1 MFTGIN
7 LVWIIV
13 AAVVILFIIIAAS
26 CYVKAPSSTAYLLS
40 GWKKEPRVLNGSGG
54 VKIPILERLDKV
66 YLGQLTVDVKTEKSV
81 PTNDFINVTVDA
93 VAKVQVTPG
102 PEGIRLAA
110 KNFLNMNAAQI
121 AAQLQ
126 DNLQGN
132 LRELI
137 GTMDLK
143 TLNIDR
149 DGFSNK
155 VQEKAQPDMDKL
167 GIRIIAFNIQNI
179 KDEQGLIENLGADN
193 TWKIRKD
200 AAITKSE
207 AERDIEKAKAENENI
222 ANQARVDSQKAI
234 AKQNADLAVEQ
245 ANQKQKADTQ
255 KAIADAAYDIQK
267 QEQQKVINEKTVDA
281 ATAKVKKEQ
290 ELTEQKVVVAEN
302 ETTALKRKIE
312 IDALAQQSKTVTDA
326 EAAKRQTELDAAARL
341 EQRKR
346 DAEAQRYEAEQQAE
360 AIRAKA
366 EADKFAQL
374 QKAEGIKAVGEAE
387 AAAIEAKGT
396 AEAQAM
402 EKKAE
407 AYQKYNDAAMA
418 SMVVDKLPEVAESMA
433 SQVAAIK
440 GIQIF
445 SSGGQG
451 GSGIS
456 GITNNLPV
464 MMSQLFSTIKSA
476 TGIDIAE
483 KLGAKPSNQPTAL
496 PGTDKGNSKP
506 NPTVEKD

>member
-1 MFTGIN
+1 MFGIN
-7 LVWIIV
+7 LIWIIV
-13 AAVVILFIIIAAS
+13 AAVIILFVIIAAM

-93 VAKVQVTPG
+93 VAKVQVTPTA
-102 PEGIRLAA
+102 EGIRLAA
-110 KNFLNMNAAQI
+110 KNFLNMTPAQI

-155 VQEKAQPDMDKL
+155 VQEKAAPDMDKL

-207 AERDIEKAKAENENI
+207 AERDIEKARAENENQ
-222 ANQARVDSQKAI
+222 ANQARVESQKAI

-245 ANQKQKADTQ
+245 ADQKKRADTQ
-255 KAIADAAYDIQK
+255 QAIADAAYDIQK
-267 QEQQKVINEKTVDA
+267 QEQQKVINEKTVAA
-281 ATAKVKKEQ
+281 ATAKVEKEQ
-290 ELTEQKVVVAEN
+290 ELTQQKIAVREN
-302 ETTALKRKIE
+302 EANAEKRTTE
-312 IDALAQQSKTVTDA
+312 INALAQKAKTVTDA
-326 EAAKRQTELDAAARL
+326 EAAKSQKELDAQAKL
-341 EQRKR
+341 EQDKR
-346 DAEAQRYEAEQQAE
+346 AAEARRYEMEQE
-360 AIRAKA
+360 AA
-366 EADKFAQL
+366 
-374 QKAEGIKAVGEAE
+374 GIKAKADAKRYEMEQEAAGIKAKGEAEGAATEAKLVGEANGMRE
-387 AAAIEAKGT
+387 
-396 AEAQAM
+396 
-402 EKKAE
+402 KAE
-407 AYQKYNDAAMA
+407 AYKQYNDAAMA
-418 SMVVDKLPEVAESMA
+418 SMALEIVPDVARALGE
-433 SQVAAIK
+433 QVAAIK
-440 GIQIF
+440 GINIY
-445 SSGGQG
+445 SSGQG
-451 GSGIS
+451 GAGIA
-456 GITNNLPV
+456 GITSTLPTMFAQV
-464 MMSQLFSTIKSA
+464 FDTMKSA
-476 TGIDIAE
+476 TGIDIPG
-483 KLGAKPSNQPTAL
+483 KIMGGQKQIPSV
-496 PGTDKGNSKP
+496 GDKKTDSNP
-506 NPTVEKD
+506 NPTGKKD

>member
-1 MFTGIN
+1 MFGIS

-13 AAVVILFIIIAAS
+13 AAVIILFVIIAAM

-54 VKIPILERLDKV
+54 VKIPIFERLDKV

-93 VAKVQVTPG
+93 VAKVQVTPTA
-102 PEGIRLAA
+102 EGIRLAA
-110 KNFLNMNAAQI
+110 KNFLNMTPAQI

-155 VQEKAQPDMDKL
+155 VQEKAAPDMDKL

-200 AAITKSE
+200 AAITRSV
-207 AERDIEKAKAENENI
+207 AERDIEKAKAENENQ
-222 ANQARVDSQKAI
+222 ANQARVESQKAI

-245 ANQKQKADTQ
+245 ADQKKRSDTQ

-267 QEQQKVINEKTVDA
+267 QEQQKVINERTVEA
-281 ATAKVKKEQ
+281 ATAKVMKEQ
-290 ELTEQKVVVAEN
+290 VLTEEKIKVTEN
-302 ETTALKRKIE
+302 EATAQKKRIE

-326 EAAKRQTELDAAARL
+326 TASKEKVQLDAQAQLEQQKREAEAKRYEMEQEAA
-341 EQRKR
+341 
-346 DAEAQRYEAEQQAE
+346 
-360 AIRAKA
+360 
-366 EADKFAQL
+366 
-374 QKAEGIKAVGEAE
+374 GIKAKADAKRYEMEQEAAGIKAKGEAE
-387 AAAIEAKGT
+387 GAATEAKLIG
-396 AEAQAM
+396 EANGM
-402 EKKAE
+402 REKAE
-407 AYQKYNDAAMA
+407 AYKQYNDAAMA
-418 SMVVDKLPEVAESMA
+418 SMALEIVPDVARALGE
-433 SQVAAIK
+433 QVAAIK
-440 GIQIF
+440 GINIY
-445 SSGGQG
+445 SSGQG
-451 GSGIS
+451 GAGIS
-456 GITNNLPV
+456 GITSTLPTMFAQV
-464 MMSQLFSTIKSA
+464 FDTMKSA
-476 TGIDIAE
+476 TGIDIPGKIMGGQKQISPTEE
-483 KLGAKPSNQPTAL
+483 KK
-496 PGTDKGNSKP
+496 TDSKP
-506 NPTVEKD
+506 DSTVKKD

>member
-1 MFTGIN
+1 MFGIS

-13 AAVVILFIIIAAS
+13 AAVVIILMIIAAS

-102 PEGIRLAA
+102 AEGIRLAA
-110 KNFLNMNAAQI
+110 KNFLNMTPQQI
-121 AAQLQ
+121 AGQLQ

-155 VQEKAQPDMDKL
+155 VQEKAQPDMAKL
-167 GIRIIAFNIQNI
+167 GIQIIAFNIQNI

-207 AERDIEKAKAENENI
+207 AERDIEKAKAENENK
-222 ANQARVDSQKAI
+222 ANEARVTSQKAI
-234 AKQNADLAVEQ
+234 AQQNADLAVEQ

-267 QEQQKVINEKTVDA
+267 QEQQLVINEKTVAA
-281 ATAKVKKEQ
+281 ATAKVQKEQ
-290 ELTEQKVVVAEN
+290 ELTKEKISVAEN
-302 ETTALKRKIE
+302 ETSAEKRRTE
-312 IDALAQQSKTVTDA
+312 IKAQADKS
-326 EAAKRQTELDAAARL
+326 QTEINAAAQL

-346 DAEAQRYEAEQQAE
+346 EAEAKLYEAQKAAE
-360 AIRAKA
+360 ARKAQADADLYAKQQ
-366 EADKFAQL
+366 EAA
-374 QKAEGIKAVGEAE
+374 GIKAVGEANGAAKKAELVGE
-387 AAAIEAKGT
+387 AEGMR
-396 AEAQAM
+396 E
-402 EKKAE
+402 KAE
-407 AYQKYNDAAMA
+407 AYKQYGDAAKA
-418 SMVVDKLPEVAESMA
+418 SMVVEQLPSIFAEIGKSLGSIKDVKILSA
-433 SQVAAIK
+433 GSQMGGGITGRTGNVAALL
-440 GIQIF
+440 
-445 SSGGQG
+445 GQG
-451 GSGIS
+451 MEAIE
-456 GITNNLPV
+456 T
-464 MMSQLFSTIKSA
+464 M
-476 TGIDIAE
+476 TGIDLAGMMNGKSENQSSLPAPKEE
-483 KLGAKPSNQPTAL
+483 KK
-496 PGTDKGNSKP
+496 NSKP

>member
-1 MFTGIN
+1 MFGIS

-13 AAVVILFIIIAAS
+13 AAVIILFVIIAAM

-54 VKIPILERLDKV
+54 VKIPIFERLDKV

-93 VAKVQVTPG
+93 VAKVQVIPG
-102 PEGIRLAA
+102 SEGIRLAA
-110 KNFLNMNAAQI
+110 KNFLNMTPQQI

-200 AAITKSE
+200 AAITRSV
-207 AERDIEKAKAENENI
+207 AERDIEKAKAENENQ
-222 ANQARVDSQKAI
+222 ANQARVESQKAI

-245 ANQKQKADTQ
+245 ADQKKRSDTQ

-267 QEQQKVINEKTVDA
+267 QEQQLIINQKTVEA

-290 ELTEQKVVVAEN
+290 ELTEQKVIVAEN
-302 ETTALKRKIE
+302 ETTAAKRKIE
-312 IDALAQQSKTVTDA
+312 IEALAQQSKTVTDA
-326 EAAKRQTELDAAARL
+326 TAAKEKVQLDAQAKLEQQKREAEAKRYQAEQDAAAKRAL
-341 EQRKR
+341 
-346 DAEAQRYEAEQQAE
+346 
-360 AIRAKA
+360 A
-366 EADKFAQL
+366 EADKYAQL

-387 AAAIEAKGT
+387 AAAIQAKAE
-396 AEAQAM
+396 AEAQGM

-418 SMVVDKLPEVAESMA
+418 SMVVDQLPAIVQGLGESLG
-433 SQVAAIK
+433 SVGEIK
-440 GIQIF
+440 IF
-445 SSGGQG
+445 GTGGNG
-451 GSGIS
+451 GSGITGIS
-456 GITNNLPV
+456 GNLPV
-464 MMSQLFSTIKSA
+464 MLGQAMETIKAA
-476 TGIDIAE
+476 TNIDIPGLIAG
-483 KLGAKPSNQPTAL
+483 KKTSTQPDA
-496 PGTDKGNSKP
+496 PKGDSKP
-506 NPTVEKD
+506 DSAVKKD

>member
-1 MFTGIN
+1 MFGIN
-7 LVWIIV
+7 LIWIIV
-13 AAVVILFIIIAAS
+13 AAVVILLIIVAAT

-54 VKIPILERLDKV
+54 VKIPIFERLDKV

-93 VAKVQVTPG
+93 VAKVQVIPG
-102 PEGIRLAA
+102 SEGIRLAA
-110 KNFLNMNAAQI
+110 KNFLNMTPQQI
-121 AAQLQ
+121 AGQLQ

-200 AAITKSE
+200 AAITRSV
-207 AERDIEKAKAENENI
+207 AERDIEKAKAENENQ
-222 ANQARVDSQKAI
+222 ANQARVESQKAI
-234 AKQNADLAVEQ
+234 AKQNADLKVEQ
-245 ANQKQKADTQ
+245 ADQKKRADTQ
-255 KAIADAAYDIQK
+255 QAIADAAYDIQK
-267 QEQQKVINEKTVDA
+267 QEQQKLINEKTVEA
-281 ATAKVKKEQ
+281 ATAKVMKEQ
-290 ELTEQKVVVAEN
+290 ELTQQKVIVAEN
-302 ETTALKRKIE
+302 ETTAQKRRVE

-326 EAAKRQTELDAAARL
+326 TAAKEKVQLDAAAKL
-341 EQRKR
+341 EQQKR
-346 DAEAQRYEAEQQAE
+346 AAEAQRYQAEQDA
-360 AIRAKA
+360 AAKRALA

-387 AAAIEAKGT
+387 AAAIQAKAE
-396 AEAQAM
+396 AEAQGM
-402 EKKAE
+402 EKKAQ
-407 AYQKYNDAAMA
+407 AYKQYNDAAMA
-418 SMVVDKLPEVAESMA
+418 SMALEIVPEVAKALGE
-433 SQVAAIK
+433 QVGAIK
-440 GIQIF
+440 GINIY
-445 SSGGQG
+445 SGGQG
-451 GSGIS
+451 GAGIS
-456 GITNNLPV
+456 GITSTLPT
-464 MMSQLFSTIKSA
+464 MMAQVFDTMKSA
-476 TGIDIAE
+476 TGIDIPGKIMGSQKQVPSVE
-483 KLGAKPSNQPTAL
+483 GKKEDPKPDPT
-496 PGTDKGNSKP
+496 KGKE
-506 NPTVEKD
+506 TKE

>member
-1 MFTGIN
+1 MFGIS

-13 AAVVILFIIIAAS
+13 AAVIILFVIIAAM

-54 VKIPILERLDKV
+54 VKIPIFERLDKV

-93 VAKVQVTPG
+93 VAKVQVIPG

-110 KNFLNMNAAQI
+110 KNFLNMTPQQI

-200 AAITKSE
+200 AAITRSV
-207 AERDIEKAKAENENI
+207 AERDIEKAKAENENQ
-222 ANQARVDSQKAI
+222 ANQARVESQKAI

-245 ANQKQKADTQ
+245 ADQKKRSDTQ

-267 QEQQKVINEKTVDA
+267 QEQQKVINERTVEA
-281 ATAKVKKEQ
+281 ATAKVMKEQ
-290 ELTEQKVVVAEN
+290 VLTEEKIKVTEN
-302 ETTALKRKIE
+302 EATAQKKRIE

-326 EAAKRQTELDAAARL
+326 TASKEKVQLDAQAQLEQQKREAEARRYEMEQEAA
-341 EQRKR
+341 
-346 DAEAQRYEAEQQAE
+346 
-360 AIRAKA
+360 
-366 EADKFAQL
+366 
-374 QKAEGIKAVGEAE
+374 GIKAKGEAE
-387 AAAIEAKGT
+387 GAAIEAKLVG
-396 AEAQAM
+396 EASGM
-402 EKKAE
+402 KEKAE
-407 AYQKYNDAAMA
+407 AWKQYNDAALTQ
-418 SMVVDKLPEVAESMA
+418 MVVDQLPEITKNIAA
-433 SQVAAIK
+433 QVSAID
-440 GIQIF
+440 GINIY
-445 SSGGQG
+445 SGGG
-451 GSGIS
+451 NGAGMDAIL
-456 GITNNLPV
+456 GTLPMILARTNDTLK
-464 MMSQLFSTIKSA
+464 STV
-476 TGIDIAE
+476 GIDVPGLINGKRNEQSASSLKEE
-483 KLGAKPSNQPTAL
+483 KKK
-496 PGTDKGNSKP
+496 TDSKP
-506 NPTVEKD
+506 DSTVKKD